1 MKVLVEARPR
11 LPKGVKARVRKISES
26 ALRGL
31 GYGDSELSVLITGN
45 DEIRALNKEYRKIDK
60 ATDVLSFPMEDT
72 EMLGDIVISY
82 EKTLSQ
88 AREFKV
94 TVDEELGRLLVHG
107 LLHLLGYD
115 HVKGGRQAKEMREKE
130 EEVLGRLKEK
140 GFI

>member
-1 MKVLVEARPR
+1 MKA
-11 LPKGVKARVRKISES
+11 KIRKISES

-31 GYGDSELSVLITGN
+31 GYGDCELSVLITGN

-60 ATDVLSFPMEDT
+60 ATDVLSFPMEDP

-88 AREFKV
+88 AKEFRV

-107 LLHLLGYD
+107 LLHLIGYD

-130 EEVLGRLKEK
+130 GEVMAILKK
-140 GFI
+140 KKLV

>member
-1 MKVLVEARPR
+1 MKA
-11 LPKGVKARVRKISES
+11 KIRKISES

-45 DEIRALNKEYRKIDK
+45 EEIRALNKEYRKIDK
-60 ATDVLSFPMEDT
+60 ATDVLSFPMEDP

-82 EKTLSQ
+82 EKLLAQ
-88 AREFKV
+88 ANEFRV
-94 TVDEELGRLLVHG
+94 TADEELGRLLVHG
-107 LLHLLGYD
+107 LLHLIGYD

-130 EEVLGRLKEK
+130 GEVIGRLKEK

>member
-1 MKVLVEARPR
+1 M
-11 LPKGVKARVRKISES
+11 
-26 ALRGL
+26 
-31 GYGDSELSVLITGN
+31 GYGDCELSILITGN
-45 DEIRALNKEYRKIDK
+45 DGIRALNKEYRKIDK

-88 AREFKV
+88 AKEFGV

-115 HVKGGRQAKEMREKE
+115 HVKGGRQAQLMRKKEG
-130 EEVLGRLKEK
+130 EVLGILKEK
-140 GFI
+140 KLV

>member
-1 MKVLVEARPR
+1 M
-11 LPKGVKARVRKISES
+11 
-26 ALRGL
+26 

-45 DEIRALNKEYRKIDK
+45 EEIRALNKEYRKIDK
-60 ATDVLSFPMEDT
+60 ATDVLSFPMEDP

-88 AREFKV
+88 AKEFKV
-94 TVDEELGRLLVHG
+94 TADEELGRLLVHG
-107 LLHLLGYD
+107 LLHLIGYD

-130 EEVLGRLKEK
+130 AEVMGRLKEK

>member
-11 LPKGVKARVRKISES
+11 LPKGVKAKVRKISES

-31 GYGDSELSVLITGN
+31 GYGDSELSVLVTGN

-82 EKTLSQ
+82 EKMLSQ
-88 AREFKV
+88 AREFRV

-107 LLHLLGYD
+107 LLHLIGYD

-130 EEVLGRLKEK
+130 EEALGRLKEK

>member
-11 LPKGVKARVRKISES
+11 LPKGVKAKVRKISES

-31 GYGDSELSVLITGN
+31 GYGDSELSVLVTGN

-82 EKTLSQ
+82 EKMLSQ
-88 AREFKV
+88 AREFRV

-107 LLHLLGYD
+107 LLHLIGYD

-130 EEVLGRLKEK
+130 EESLGRLKEK

>member
-1 MKVLVEARPR
+1 M
-11 LPKGVKARVRKISES
+11 KARVRKISES

-31 GYGDSELSVLITGN
+31 GYGDSELSVLVTGN
-45 DEIRALNKEYRKIDK
+45 DEIRALNKEYRRIDK

-107 LLHLLGYD
+107 LLHLIGYD

-130 EEVLGRLKEK
+130 EEVLAILKEK
-140 GFI
+140 KLV